1 MPGASIQPALHRPQR
16 TVPIPAPVDLAARA
30 APLVLAL
37 GLVAATDRLA
47 DGGPFH
53 LALAVLLL
61 FGALAIA
68 GIRRRR

>member
-1 MPGASIQPALHRPQR
+1 
-16 TVPIPAPVDLAARA
+16 V
-30 APLVLAL
+30 AL
-37 GLVAATDRLA
+37 GLVAATDRVA